1 MKKLWA
7 ILLAMM
13 LVLSMVTV
21 ASAEGTDPA
30 EGDMPPVK
38 AAIEVPNNGHTYE
51 ILQIFTGD
59 LHEKD
64 GSNVLSNLAW
74 GFNGKGTAGKAVPEE
89 TINELKAKTSEMEV
103 RDYIVNNLL
112 NSQVPYATIGQ
123 VNGAYVGSD
132 PVDPGYYLIRD
143 KADTLTGTNDSY
155 TFYIVKITGFV
166 TITPK
171 ADKPSLTKKIKD
183 TNDTTGVTS
192 EWQDSADYDIG
203 DEVPYLLTATVANN
217 FASYKGAYKLVF
229 HDTMEA
235 GLTFNENSVKV
246 FVGTTDVEKTEVE
259 KTLYKVNK
267 TNDQNFTV
275 TIDDLKSLK
284 YGETGAQVEVGNKIY
299 VEFTATLN
307 ENANIGAKGNL
318 NTAYLEFANNPNSE
332 QPEMGKTPDDTVIAF
347 TYQVVINKVKE
358 NGESLTGAD
367 FKLEKKIGAAEW
379 VEIDRKTGTTAGSV
393 FTFKGLDD
401 GIYRLTETAVPGGY
415 NKMADVI
422 FTVTADHVVMINGL
436 NDATR
441 YDVLTS
447 LNGTAENG
455 VITLTEQKK
464 AETINDQETEI
475 IEGLTTQVVNKSGAT
490 LPETGGIGTTIFYV
504 LGGMMFVGAALILI
518 VRRKAEADEI

>member
-1 MKKLWA
+1 MKKFWA

-21 ASAEGTDPA
+21 AGAEGSDAEGTTPTID
-30 EGDMPPVK
+30 
-38 AAIEVPNNGHTYE
+38 AATATITAPNNGHTYE
-51 ILQIFTGD
+51 ILQIFKGD
-59 LHEKD
+59 LHD
-64 GSNVLSNLAW
+64 RVLSNLVW
-74 GFNGKGTAGKAVPEE
+74 GKNGNGTEGDAVPETNIE
-89 TINELKAKTSEMEV
+89 ALKAQVGDVAV
-103 RDYIVNNLL
+103 REYIVNNLL
-112 NSQVPYATIGQ
+112 NSAAPFATIGK
-123 VNGAYVGSD
+123 VGEEFVASMVV
-132 PVDPGYYLIRD
+132 PTGYYLIRD
-143 KADTLTGTNDSY
+143 KANTLTGTNDSY
-155 TFYIVKITGFV
+155 TFYIVKITGDV
-166 TITPK
+166 TIEPK
-171 ADKPSLTKKIKD
+171 ADKPSLIKKIQDK
-183 TNDTTGVTS
+183 NDTTGETS
-192 EWQDSADYDIG
+192 GWQDSADYDIG
-203 DEVPYLLTATVANN
+203 DAVPYRLTATVANN

-235 GLTFNENSVKV
+235 GLTFNEGSVKV
-246 FVGTTDVEKTEVE
+246 FVNETEVAN
-259 KTLYKVNK
+259 TLYEVAK

-275 TIDDLKSLK
+275 TIADLKALA
-284 YGETGAQVEVGNKIY
+284 YGENETKVAVGDKIH

-307 ENANIGAKGNL
+307 ENAYIGAKGNL
-318 NTAYLEFANNPNSE
+318 NTGYLEFANNPNSE
-332 QPEMGKTPDDTVIAF
+332 QPEMGETPKDTVIAF
-347 TYQVVINKVKE
+347 TYQVVINKVNENKE
-358 NGESLTGAD
+358 PLIGAD
-367 FKLEKKIGAAEW
+367 FALYKKIGAAEW

-401 GIYRLTETAVPGGY
+401 GTYRLTETAVPGGY

-422 FTVTADHVVMINGL
+422 FTVTANHTVVVDSL

-441 YDVLTS
+441 YTVLTS

-504 LGGMMFVGAALILI
+504 LGGMMFVGAALILV

>member
-1 MKKLWA
+1 MKKFWA

-21 ASAEGTDPA
+21 AGATEQENPSTGAEGTTPTTD
-30 EGDMPPVK
+30 
-38 AAIEVPNNGHTYE
+38 AATATITAPDNGHTYE
-51 ILQIFTGD
+51 ILQIFKGD
-59 LHEKD
+59 LHD
-64 GSNVLSNLAW
+64 RVLSNLVW
-74 GFNGKGTAGKAVPEE
+74 GKNGKGTEGEAVPE
-89 TINELKAKTSEMEV
+89 TNITELKAKVGDAAV
-103 RDYIVNNLL
+103 REYIVNNLL
-112 NSQVPYATIGQ
+112 NSADPFATIGK
-123 VNGAYVGSD
+123 VGEEFVASKVV
-132 PVDPGYYLIRD
+132 PTGYYMIRD
-143 KADTLTGTNDSY
+143 KAETLTGKNDSY
-155 TFYIVKITGFV
+155 TLYIVKITGDV
-166 TITPK
+166 TIEPK

-183 TNDTTGVTS
+183 VNDTTGVTS
-192 EWQDSADYDIG
+192 DWQDSADYDIG
-203 DEVPYLLTATVANN
+203 DAVPYRLTATVATN

-229 HDTMEA
+229 HDTMED
-235 GLTFNENSVKV
+235 GLTFNKSSVKV
-246 FVGTTDVEKTEVE
+246 FVNEAEVANTFYE
-259 KTLYKVNK
+259 VTK
-267 TNDQNFTV
+267 TNEHNFTV
-275 TIDDLKSLK
+275 TIADLKALT
-284 YGETGAQVEVGNKIY
+284 YGENATKVAVGDEIN

-307 ENANIGAKGNL
+307 ANANIGQKGNL
-318 NTAYLEFANNPNSE
+318 NTGYLEFANNPNSE
-332 QPEMGKTPDDTVIAF
+332 QPEMGETPKDTVIAF
-347 TYQVVINKVKE
+347 TYQVVINKVNENKE
-358 NGESLTGAD
+358 PLIGAD

-401 GIYRLTETAVPGGY
+401 GTYRLTETAVPGGY

-422 FTVTADHVVMINGL
+422 FTVTANHTVVVDSL
-436 NDATR
+436 NDSTR
-441 YDVLTS
+441 YTVLTS

>member
-1 MKKLWA
+1 MKKFWA

-21 ASAEGTDPA
+21 AGAEGSDAEATTPTTD
-30 EGDMPPVK
+30 
-38 AAIEVPNNGHTYE
+38 AATATITAPDNGHTYE
-51 ILQIFTGD
+51 ILQIFKGD
-59 LHEKD
+59 LH
-64 GSNVLSNLAW
+64 NRVLSNLVW
-74 GFNGKGTAGKAVPEE
+74 GKNGKGTEGEAVPE
-89 TINELKAKTSEMEV
+89 TNINDLKAKVGDTAV
-103 RDYIVNNLL
+103 REYIVNNLL
-112 NSQVPYATIGQ
+112 NSETPFATIGK
-123 VNGAYVGSD
+123 VGEEFVASKVV
-132 PVDPGYYLIRD
+132 PTGYYMIRD
-143 KADTLTGTNDSY
+143 KAETLTGKDDSY
-155 TFYIVKITGFV
+155 TLYIVKITGDV
-166 TITPK
+166 TIEPK
-171 ADKPSLTKKIKD
+171 AAKPSLTKKIKD
-183 TNDTTGVTS
+183 KNDTTGETS
-192 EWQDSADYDIG
+192 DWQDSADYDIG
-203 DEVPYLLTATVANN
+203 DAVPYRLTATVANN

-229 HDTMEA
+229 HDTMES
-235 GLTFNENSVKV
+235 GLTFNESSVKV
-246 FVGTTDVEKTEVE
+246 FVNEAEVTNTFYEVTT
-259 KTLYKVNK
+259 

-275 TIDDLKSLK
+275 TIADLKALT
-284 YGETGAQVEVGNKIY
+284 YGENGTKVAVGDMIH

-318 NTAYLEFANNPNSE
+318 NTSYLEFANNPNSE
-332 QPEMGKTPDDTVIAF
+332 QPEMGETPKDTVIAF

-401 GIYRLTETAVPGGY
+401 GTYRLTETAVPGGY

-422 FTVTADHVVMINGL
+422 FTVTANHTVVVDSL
-436 NDATR
+436 NDSTR
-441 YDVLTS
+441 YTVLTS

-504 LGGMMFVGAALILI
+504 LGGMMFVGAALILV

>member
-1 MKKLWA
+1 MKKFWA

-21 ASAEGTDPA
+21 AGAEGSDAEGTTPTTD
-30 EGDMPPVK
+30 
-38 AAIEVPNNGHTYE
+38 AATATITAPDNGHTYE
-51 ILQIFTGD
+51 ILQIFKGD
-59 LHEKD
+59 LHGK
-64 GSNVLSNLAW
+64 VLSNLVW
-74 GFNGKGTAGKAVPEE
+74 GKNGKGTEGEAVPE
-89 TINELKAKTSEMEV
+89 TNINDLKAKVGDTAV
-103 RDYIVNNLL
+103 REYIVNNLL
-112 NSQVPYATIGQ
+112 NSETPFATIGKVGEEFVASQ
-123 VNGAYVGSD
+123 VV
-132 PVDPGYYLIRD
+132 PTGYYMIRD
-143 KADTLTGTNDSY
+143 KAETLTGKDDSY
-155 TFYIVKITGFV
+155 TLYIVKITGDV

-171 ADKPSLTKKIKD
+171 ADKPSLTKQIKD
-183 TNDTTGVTS
+183 KNDTTGETS
-192 EWQDSADYDIG
+192 DWQDSADYDIG
-203 DEVPYLLTATVANN
+203 DAVPYRLTATVAEN

-229 HDTMEA
+229 YDKMET
-235 GLTFNENSVKV
+235 GLTFNANSVKV
-246 FVGTTDVEKTEVE
+246 LVNTTEVDA
-259 KTLYKVNK
+259 KYYTVDVAA
-267 TNDQNFTV
+267 DQHSFTV
-275 TIDDLKSLK
+275 TIDDLKKLE
-284 YGETGAQVEVGNKIY
+284 YGENNTKVEFGDKIY

-358 NGESLTGAD
+358 DGESLTGAD
-367 FKLEKKIGAAEW
+367 FKLEKKIGKANGEAEW
-379 VEIDRKTGTTAGSV
+379 VEVDRKTGTTAGSV

-401 GIYRLTETAVPGGY
+401 GTYRLTETAVPGGY

-422 FTVTADHVVMINGL
+422 FIVTANHTVVVDSL
-436 NDATR
+436 NDSTR
-441 YDVLTS
+441 YTVLTS

>member
-1 MKKLWA
+1 MKKFWA

-21 ASAEGTDPA
+21 AGATEVENPSTDAEGTTTTDAATATITAPDPL
-30 EGDMPPVK
+30 
-38 AAIEVPNNGHTYE
+38 NGHTYE

-59 LHEKD
+59 LHGD
-64 GSNVLSNLAW
+64 VLSNLVW
-74 GFNGKGTAGKAVPEE
+74 GVNGTGEVGTAVDDSVIDA
-89 TINELKAKTSEMEV
+89 LKATNTEEAT
-103 RDYIVNNLL
+103 RTYIVNNLL
-112 NSQVPYATIGQ
+112 GSAPAYKTIG
-123 VNGAYVGSD
+123 VVGDAEIKS
-132 PVDPGYYLIRD
+132 VDVPTGYYMIRD
-143 KADTLTGTNDSY
+143 KANSLNGKNESY
-155 TFYIVKITGFV
+155 TLYIVKITKSF
-166 TITPK
+166 TISPK
-171 ADKPSLTKKIKD
+171 SSVPSLTKKIKD
-183 TNDTTGVTS
+183 VNDTTGETNG
-192 EWQDSADYDIG
+192 WQDSADYDIG
-203 DEVPYLLTATVANN
+203 DAVPYRLTATVATN

-229 HDTMEA
+229 HDTMED
-235 GLTFNENSVKV
+235 GLTFNESSVKV
-246 FVGTTDVEKTEVE
+246 FVNEAEVKNTFYE
-259 KTLYKVNK
+259 VTK
-267 TNDQNFTV
+267 TNEHNFTV
-275 TIDDLKSLK
+275 TIADLKALT
-284 YGETGAQVEVGNKIY
+284 YGENGTKVQVGDMIH

-318 NTAYLEFANNPNSE
+318 NTGYLEFANNPNSE
-332 QPEMGKTPDDTVIAF
+332 QPEMGETPKDTVIAF

-358 NGESLTGAD
+358 NKEPLIGAD

-401 GIYRLTETAVPGGY
+401 GTYRLTETAVPGGY

-422 FTVTADHVVMINGL
+422 FTVTANHVEKVNGL

-441 YDVLTS
+441 YTVLTS

-504 LGGMMFVGAALILI
+504 LGGMMFVGAALILV

>member
-1 MKKLWA
+1 MKKFWA

-21 ASAEGTDPA
+21 AGAEGTTTPTID
-30 EGDMPPVK
+30 
-38 AAIEVPNNGHTYE
+38 AATATITAPENGHTYE
-51 ILQIFTGD
+51 ILQIFKGD
-59 LHEKD
+59 LHD
-64 GSNVLSNLAW
+64 RVLSNLVW
-74 GFNGKGTAGKAVPEE
+74 GKNGNGTEGDAVPETNIE
-89 TINELKAKTSEMEV
+89 ALKAQVGDAAV
-103 RDYIVNNLL
+103 REYIVNNLL
-112 NSQVPYATIGQ
+112 NNAAPFATIGK
-123 VNGAYVGSD
+123 
-132 PVDPGYYLIRD
+132 VDEKFEASAVVPTGYYLIRD
-143 KADTLTGTNDSY
+143 KANTLTGTNDSY
-155 TFYIVKITGFV
+155 TFYIVKITGDV
-166 TITPK
+166 TIEPK
-171 ADKPSLTKKIKD
+171 ADKPSLTKKIQDK
-183 TNDTTGVTS
+183 NDTTGETS
-192 EWQDSADYDIG
+192 GWQDSADYDIG
-203 DEVPYLLTATVANN
+203 DAVPYRLTATVATN

-229 HDTMEA
+229 HDTMED
-235 GLTFNENSVKV
+235 GLTFNESSVKV
-246 FVGTTDVEKTEVE
+246 FVNEAEVKNTFYE
-259 KTLYKVNK
+259 VTK
-267 TNDQNFTV
+267 TNEHNFTV
-275 TIDDLKSLK
+275 TIADLKALT
-284 YGETGAQVEVGNKIY
+284 YGENGTKVQVGDMIH

-318 NTAYLEFANNPNSE
+318 NTGYLEFANNPNSE
-332 QPEMGKTPDDTVIAF
+332 QPEMGETPKDTVIAF

-358 NGESLTGAD
+358 NKEPLIGAD

-401 GIYRLTETAVPGGY
+401 GTYRLTETAVPGGY

-422 FTVTADHVVMINGL
+422 FTVTANHVEKVDGL

-441 YDVLTS
+441 YTVLTS

-504 LGGMMFVGAALILI
+504 LGGMMFVGAALILV

>member
-1 MKKLWA
+1 MKKFWA

-21 ASAEGTDPA
+21 AGATEVENPSTG
-30 EGDMPPVK
+30 EGDTTPTID
-38 AAIEVPNNGHTYE
+38 AATATITAPNNGHTYE
-51 ILQIFTGD
+51 ILQIFKGD
-59 LHEKD
+59 LHD
-64 GSNVLSNLAW
+64 RVLSNLVW
-74 GFNGKGTAGKAVPEE
+74 GKNGKGTEGEAVPE
-89 TINELKAKTSEMEV
+89 TNITELKAKVGDVAV
-103 RDYIVNNLL
+103 REYIVNNLL
-112 NSQVPYATIGQ
+112 NDAAPFATIGKVGEEFVASQ
-123 VNGAYVGSD
+123 VV
-132 PVDPGYYLIRD
+132 PTGYYLIRD
-143 KADTLTGTNDSY
+143 KANTLTGTNDSY
-155 TFYIVKITGFV
+155 TFYIVKITGDV
-166 TITPK
+166 TIEPK
-171 ADKPSLTKKIKD
+171 ADKPSLTKKIQDK
-183 TNDTTGVTS
+183 NDTTGETS
-192 EWQDSADYDIG
+192 GWQDSADYDIG
-203 DEVPYLLTATVANN
+203 DAVPYRLTATVATN

-229 HDTMEA
+229 HDTMED
-235 GLTFNENSVKV
+235 GLTFNESSVKV
-246 FVGTTDVEKTEVE
+246 FVNEAEVKNTFYE
-259 KTLYKVNK
+259 VTK
-267 TNDQNFTV
+267 TNEHNFTV
-275 TIDDLKSLK
+275 TIADLKALT
-284 YGETGAQVEVGNKIY
+284 YGENGTKVQVGDMIH

-318 NTAYLEFANNPNSE
+318 NTGYLEFANNPNSE
-332 QPEMGKTPDDTVIAF
+332 QPEMGETPKDTVIAF

-358 NGESLTGAD
+358 NKEPLIGAD

-401 GIYRLTETAVPGGY
+401 GTYRLTETAVPGGY

-422 FTVTADHVVMINGL
+422 FTVTANHVEKVDGL

-441 YDVLTS
+441 YTVLTS

-504 LGGMMFVGAALILI
+504 LGGMMFVGAALILV

>member
-1 MKKLWA
+1 MKKFWA

-21 ASAEGTDPA
+21 AGATEVENPSTG
-30 EGDMPPVK
+30 EGDTTPTTD
-38 AAIEVPNNGHTYE
+38 AATATITAPDNGHTYE
-51 ILQIFTGD
+51 ILQIFKGD
-59 LHEKD
+59 LHD
-64 GSNVLSNLAW
+64 LVLSNLVW
-74 GFNGKGTAGKAVPEE
+74 GKNGKGTEGEAVPE
-89 TINELKAKTSEMEV
+89 TNITELKAKVGDAAV
-103 RDYIVNNLL
+103 REYIVNNLL
-112 NSQVPYATIGQ
+112 NSADPFATIGK
-123 VNGAYVGSD
+123 VGEEFVASKVV
-132 PVDPGYYLIRD
+132 PTGYYMIRD
-143 KADTLTGTNDSY
+143 KAETLTGKDDSY
-155 TFYIVKITGFV
+155 TLYIVKITGNV
-166 TITPK
+166 TIEPK

-183 TNDTTGVTS
+183 VNDTTGVTS
-192 EWQDSADYDIG
+192 DWQDSADYDIG
-203 DEVPYLLTATVANN
+203 DAVPYRLTATVATN

-229 HDTMEA
+229 HDTMED
-235 GLTFNENSVKV
+235 GLTFNESSVKV
-246 FVGTTDVEKTEVE
+246 FVNEAEVANTFYE
-259 KTLYKVNK
+259 VTK
-267 TNDQNFTV
+267 TNEHNFTV
-275 TIDDLKSLK
+275 TIADLKALT
-284 YGETGAQVEVGNKIY
+284 YGENGTKVAVGDEIH

-318 NTAYLEFANNPNSE
+318 NTGYLEFANNPNSD
-332 QPEMGKTPDDTVIAF
+332 QPEMGETPKDTVIAF
-347 TYQVVINKVKE
+347 TYQVVINKVNEKNE
-358 NGESLTGAD
+358 PLTGAD

-401 GIYRLTETAVPGGY
+401 GTYRLTETAVPGGY

-422 FTVTADHVVMINGL
+422 FTVTANHTVVVDSL
-436 NDATR
+436 NDSTR
-441 YDVLTS
+441 YTVLTS

-504 LGGMMFVGAALILI
+504 LGGMMFVGAALILV

>member
-1 MKKLWA
+1 MKKFWA

-21 ASAEGTDPA
+21 AGATEVTTTPTTD
-30 EGDMPPVK
+30 
-38 AAIEVPNNGHTYE
+38 AATAKITAPDNGHTYE
-51 ILQIFTGD
+51 ILQIFKGD
-59 LHEKD
+59 LHN
-64 GSNVLSNLAW
+64 SVLSNLVW
-74 GFNGKGTAGKAVPEE
+74 GKNGKGTEGEAVPE
-89 TINELKAKTSEMEV
+89 TNINELKAKVGDVAV
-103 RDYIVNNLL
+103 REYIVNNLL
-112 NSQVPYATIGQ
+112 NGADPFATIGK
-123 VNGAYVGSD
+123 VGEEFVASMVV
-132 PVDPGYYLIRD
+132 PTGYYMIRD
-143 KADTLTGTNDSY
+143 KAETLTGKDDSY
-155 TFYIVKITGFV
+155 TLYIVKITGDV
-166 TITPK
+166 TIEPK

-183 TNDTTGVTS
+183 KNDTTGETRG
-192 EWQDSADYDIG
+192 WQDSADYDIG
-203 DEVPYLLTATVANN
+203 DAVPYRLTATVATN

-229 HDTMEA
+229 HDTMED
-235 GLTFNENSVKV
+235 GLTFNESSVKV
-246 FVGTTDVEKTEVE
+246 FVNEAEVKNTFYE
-259 KTLYKVNK
+259 VTK
-267 TNDQNFTV
+267 TNEHNFTV
-275 TIDDLKSLK
+275 TIADLKALT
-284 YGETGAQVEVGNKIY
+284 YGENGRKVAVGDMIH

-318 NTAYLEFANNPNSE
+318 NTGYLEFANNPNSE
-332 QPEMGKTPDDTVIAF
+332 QPEMGETPKDTVIAF

-358 NGESLTGAD
+358 NKEPLIGAD

-401 GIYRLTETAVPGGY
+401 GTYRLTETAVPGGY

-422 FTVTADHVVMINGL
+422 FTVTANHVEKVEGL

-441 YDVLTS
+441 YTVLTS

-504 LGGMMFVGAALILI
+504 LGGMMFVGAALILV

>member
-1 MKKLWA
+1 MKKFWA

-21 ASAEGTDPA
+21 AGAEGSDAEGTTTPTID
-30 EGDMPPVK
+30 
-38 AAIEVPNNGHTYE
+38 AITATITAPNNGHTYE
-51 ILQIFTGD
+51 ILQIFKGD
-59 LHEKD
+59 LH
-64 GSNVLSNLAW
+64 NRVLSNLVW
-74 GFNGKGTAGKAVPEE
+74 GKNGKGTEGEAVPE
-89 TINELKAKTSEMEV
+89 TNINELKTKVGDVAV
-103 RDYIVNNLL
+103 REYIVNNLL
-112 NSQVPYATIGQ
+112 NGEAPFATIGK
-123 VNGAYVGSD
+123 VGEEFVESMVV
-132 PVDPGYYLIRD
+132 PTGYYLIRD
-143 KADTLTGTNDSY
+143 KANTLTGANDSY
-155 TFYIVKITGFV
+155 TFYIVKITGDV
-166 TITPK
+166 TIEPK
-171 ADKPSLTKKIKD
+171 ADKPSLTKKIQDK
-183 TNDTTGVTS
+183 NDTTGETS
-192 EWQDSADYDIG
+192 GWQDSADYDIG
-203 DEVPYLLTATVANN
+203 DAVPYRLTATVAAN

-229 HDTMEA
+229 HDTMEP
-235 GLTFNENSVKV
+235 GLTFNESSVKV
-246 FVGTTDVEKTEVE
+246 FVNEAEVTNTFYEVTKTDEH
-259 KTLYKVNK
+259 
-267 TNDQNFTV
+267 NFTV
-275 TIDDLKSLK
+275 TIADLKALT
-284 YGETGAQVEVGNKIY
+284 YGENGTKVAVGDKIH

-318 NTAYLEFANNPNSE
+318 NTGYLEFANNPNSE
-332 QPEMGKTPDDTVIAF
+332 QPEMGETPKDTVIAF

-358 NGESLTGAD
+358 DKEPLTGAD

-401 GIYRLTETAVPGGY
+401 GTYRLTETVVPGGY

-422 FTVTADHVVMINGL
+422 FTVTANHTVVVDDL
-436 NDATR
+436 NDTTR
-441 YDVLTS
+441 YTVLTS

-464 AETINDQETEI
+464 AETINDQETQI

>member
-1 MKKLWA
+1 MKKFWA

-21 ASAEGTDPA
+21 AGAEGSDAEATTPTTD
-30 EGDMPPVK
+30 
-38 AAIEVPNNGHTYE
+38 AATATITAPDNGHTYE
-51 ILQIFTGD
+51 ILQIFKGD
-59 LHEKD
+59 LHGK
-64 GSNVLSNLAW
+64 VLSNLVW
-74 GFNGKGTAGKAVPEE
+74 GKNGKGTEGEAVPE
-89 TINELKAKTSEMEV
+89 TNINDLKAKVGDTAV
-103 RDYIVNNLL
+103 REYIVNNLL
-112 NSQVPYATIGQ
+112 NSETPFATIGK
-123 VNGAYVGSD
+123 VGEEFVASKVV
-132 PVDPGYYLIRD
+132 PTGYYMIRD
-143 KADTLTGTNDSY
+143 KAETLTGKDDSY
-155 TFYIVKITGFV
+155 TLYIVKITGDV
-166 TITPK
+166 TIEPK
-171 ADKPSLTKKIKD
+171 AAKPSLTKKIKD
-183 TNDTTGVTS
+183 KNDTTGETS
-192 EWQDSADYDIG
+192 DWQDSADYDIG
-203 DEVPYLLTATVANN
+203 DAVPYRLTATVANN

-229 HDTMEA
+229 HDTMES
-235 GLTFNENSVKV
+235 GLTFNESSVKV
-246 FVGTTDVEKTEVE
+246 FVNEAEVTNTFYE
-259 KTLYKVNK
+259 VTK

-275 TIDDLKSLK
+275 TIADLKALT
-284 YGETGAQVEVGNKIY
+284 YGENGTKVAVGDMIH

-318 NTAYLEFANNPNSE
+318 NTSYLEFANNPNSE
-332 QPEMGKTPDDTVIAF
+332 QPEMGETPKDTVIAF

-358 NGESLTGAD
+358 DGEPLTGAD

-401 GIYRLTETAVPGGY
+401 GTYRLTETAVPGGY

-422 FTVTADHVVMINGL
+422 FTVTANHEVVVDSL

-441 YDVLTS
+441 YDVLKS
-447 LNGTAENG
+447 LTGTAENG

-504 LGGMMFVGAALILI
+504 LGGMMFVGAALILV

>member
-1 MKKLWA
+1 MKKFWA

-21 ASAEGTDPA
+21 AGASEVENPSTGA
-30 EGDMPPVK
+30 EGDTPTTD
-38 AAIEVPNNGHTYE
+38 AATATITAPNNGHTYE
-51 ILQIFTGD
+51 ILQIFKGD
-59 LHEKD
+59 LH
-64 GSNVLSNLAW
+64 NRVLSNLVW
-74 GFNGKGTAGKAVPEE
+74 GKNGKGTEGEAVPE
-89 TINELKAKTSEMEV
+89 TNINELKAQVGDAAV
-103 RDYIVNNLL
+103 REYIVNNLL
-112 NSQVPYATIGQ
+112 NNAAPFATIGK
-123 VNGAYVGSD
+123 
-132 PVDPGYYLIRD
+132 VDEKFEASAVVPTGYYLIRD
-143 KADTLTGTNDSY
+143 KANTLTGTNDSY
-155 TFYIVKITGFV
+155 TFYIVKITGDV
-166 TITPK
+166 TIEPK
-171 ADKPSLTKKIKD
+171 ADKPSLTKKIQDK
-183 TNDTTGVTS
+183 NDTTGETS
-192 EWQDSADYDIG
+192 GWQDSADYDIG
-203 DEVPYLLTATVANN
+203 DAVPYRLTATVATN

-229 HDTMEA
+229 HDTMED
-235 GLTFNENSVKV
+235 GLTFNESSVKV
-246 FVGTTDVEKTEVE
+246 FVNEAEVKNTFYE
-259 KTLYKVNK
+259 VTK
-267 TNDQNFTV
+267 TNEHNFTV
-275 TIDDLKSLK
+275 TIADLKALT
-284 YGETGAQVEVGNKIY
+284 YGENGTKVQVGDMIH

-318 NTAYLEFANNPNSE
+318 NTGYLEFANNPNSE
-332 QPEMGKTPDDTVIAF
+332 QPEMGETPKDTVIAF

-358 NGESLTGAD
+358 NKEPLIGAD

-401 GIYRLTETAVPGGY
+401 GTYRLTETAVPGGY

-422 FTVTADHVVMINGL
+422 FTVTANHVEKVDGL

-441 YDVLTS
+441 YTVLTS

-504 LGGMMFVGAALILI
+504 LGGMMFVGAALILV

>member
-1 MKKLWA
+1 MKKFWA

-21 ASAEGTDPA
+21 AGATEVENPSTGAEGTTPTTD
-30 EGDMPPVK
+30 
-38 AAIEVPNNGHTYE
+38 AATATITAPDNGHTYE
-51 ILQIFTGD
+51 ILQIFKGD
-59 LHEKD
+59 LHD
-64 GSNVLSNLAW
+64 RVLSNLVW
-74 GFNGKGTAGKAVPEE
+74 GKNGKGTEGEAVPE
-89 TINELKAKTSEMEV
+89 TNITELKAKVGDAAV
-103 RDYIVNNLL
+103 REYIVNNLL
-112 NSQVPYATIGQ
+112 NSADPFATIGK
-123 VNGAYVGSD
+123 VGEEFVASKVV
-132 PVDPGYYLIRD
+132 PTGYYMIRD
-143 KADTLTGTNDSY
+143 KAETLTGKDDSY
-155 TFYIVKITGFV
+155 TLYIVKITGDV
-166 TITPK
+166 TIEPK

-183 TNDTTGVTS
+183 VNDSTGETNG
-192 EWQDSADYDIG
+192 WQDSADYDIG
-203 DEVPYLLTATVANN
+203 DAVPYRLTATVATN

-229 HDTMEA
+229 HDTMED
-235 GLTFNENSVKV
+235 GLTFNESSVKV
-246 FVGTTDVEKTEVE
+246 FVNEAEVKNTFYE
-259 KTLYKVNK
+259 VTK
-267 TNDQNFTV
+267 TNEHNFTV
-275 TIDDLKSLK
+275 TIADLKALT
-284 YGETGAQVEVGNKIY
+284 YGENGRKVQVGDMIH

-318 NTAYLEFANNPNSE
+318 NTGYLEFANNPNSE
-332 QPEMGKTPDDTVIAF
+332 QPEMGETPKDTVIAF

-358 NGESLTGAD
+358 NKEPLIGAD

-401 GIYRLTETAVPGGY
+401 GTYRLTETAVPGGY

-422 FTVTADHVVMINGL
+422 FTVTANHVEKVNGL

-441 YDVLTS
+441 YTVLTS

-504 LGGMMFVGAALILI
+504 LGGMMFVGAALILV

>member
-30 EGDMPPVK
+30 EGDMPPVE
-38 AAIEVPNNGHTYE
+38 AVIEVPNNGHTYE

-64 GSNVLSNLAW
+64 GSNVLSNLVW
-74 GFNGKGTAGKAVPEE
+74 GFNGNGTAGKAVPEE
-89 TINELKAKTSEMEV
+89 TIKELKKQTGEVEV
-103 RDYIVNNLL
+103 RDYIVKNLL
-112 NSQVPYATIGQ
+112 NSLSPYATIGK
-123 VNGAYVGSD
+123 VNGEYVGSD
-132 PVDPGYYLIRD
+132 RVEPGYYLIRD

-171 ADKPSLTKKIKD
+171 ANTPSLVKKIKD

-203 DEVPYLLTATVANN
+203 DEVPYLLEATVASNY
-217 FASYKGAYKLVF
+217 ASYKGAYKLVF

-246 FVGTTDVEKTEVE
+246 LVGTKEVDATEVD
-259 KTLYKVNK
+259 KASYKVAK
-267 TNDQNFTV
+267 TDDQNFTV
-275 TIDDLKSLK
+275 TIDDLKALL
-284 YGETGAQVEVGNKIY
+284 YGENNMNVKAGDKIY

-367 FKLEKKIGAAEW
+367 FKLEKQIGPAEW
-379 VEIDRKTGTTAGSV
+379 VEVERKTVDTAGTV

-401 GIYRLTETAVPGGY
+401 GTYRLTETKVPDGY
-415 NKMADVI
+415 NKMADVL
-422 FTVTADHVVMINGL
+422 FTVTADHRVTVVEL
-436 NDATR
+436 NVKDDSR
-441 YDVLTS
+441 YTVLES
-447 LNGTAENG
+447 LSGSAEG
-455 VITLTEQKK
+455 DVITLTAPK
-464 AETINDQETEI
+464 ETETNRI
-475 IEGLTTQVVNKSGAT
+475 TGDLTSQVVNKSGAT

-504 LGGMMFVGAALILI
+504 LGGMMFVGAALILV